1 MLPTCDFPRPAWK
14 GELSWGWV
22 ILHFTSGIFLRK
34 SERNL
39 WSPFFLS
46 HVLKGFFEY
55 EIYILL
61 SILLLNLFKTFHH
74 VKAPKLPF
82 FILFWPEDHST
93 YACYCKKLAKMNL
106 VFNKVLLGGCF
117 YSLELTRFC
126 VCCHV
131 ADLWLSTPCLK
142 TRAFLFETHNILSS
156 SQRRAIYMF
165 QFFFFFLPT

>member
-1 MLPTCDFPRPAWK
+1 MLFSIR
-14 GELSWGWV
+14 L
-22 ILHFTSGIFLRK
+22 
-34 SERNL
+34 
-39 WSPFFLS
+39 
-46 HVLKGFFEY
+46 LKLFE
-55 EIYILL
+55 
-61 SILLLNLFKTFHH
+61 TFHL
-74 VKAPKLPF
+74 VKAPKN
-82 FILFWPEDHST
+82 LFSISFRPEDHST

-156 SQRRAIYMF
+156 SQRRTIYMF
-165 QFFFFFLPT
+165 QFFFFFLNCLTSTRTFSRPKSSPTFCLKIKKQALHYCNVKWQCFEIIKKLRDHSNIM